1 MLAYLLVTLGGAA
14 SVIVWIRWLWRR
26 TSVPRWM
33 LVALGV
39 LAFLLFAHGMSAT
52 SLGIVRYWGTTIFME
67 PSAALRI
74 AVLTSV
80 ARTAVPLVLIV
91 LTWEYHWSRAKKTPP
106 TP

>member
-1 MLAYLLVTLGGAA
+1 MLASLLVTLGGGV

-26 TSVPRWM
+26 TTAPRSM

-52 SLGIVRYWGTTIFME
+52 SLGIVRYWGTSIYTD
-67 PSAALRI
+67 PSAAVRI

-80 ARTAVPLVLIV
+80 ARTAVPLVLVV
-91 LTWEYHWSRAKKTPP
+91 LTWKYVSPRRAPSC
-106 TP
+106 